1 MKIGEAKP
9 IYYSNRKELVDQIRD
24 LAHQKEEAEK
34 KYRITG
40 KSEFQEQAATLELS
54 IDATNKAFEDNQKV
68 LDSLVEQEVAIQNM
82 ESSKQQGEAMK
93 KEVEN
98 LGKIMTVFRRMANGD
113 IVPSTD
119 EKKLMEYDD
128 KMYQTAKNMQQM
140 AQQIEKERKKHKSL
154 WEDEEER
161 TENPDPMDIADNT
174 EFSGDLPDIE
184 IPDVSVSEPDQT
196 TASSEL

>member
-9 IYYSNRKELVDQIRD
+9 IYYGNRQQLVDQIRD
-24 LAHQKEEAEK
+24 LSRQKDEAEK

-40 KSEFQEQAATLELS
+40 NSEFQEQAATLELS
-54 IDATNKAFEDNQKV
+54 IDATNKAFEKNQKV
-68 LDSLVEQEVAIQNM
+68 LDSLIEEEVAIMNM
-82 ESSKQQGEAMK
+82 ESSKQQGEAME

-113 IVPSTD
+113 IVPATD

-128 KMYQTAKNMQQM
+128 KMYQTAKNMQTM
-140 AQQIEKERKKHKSL
+140 AQQLEKERKKHKSL
-154 WEDEEER
+154 WGDEEE
-161 TENPDPMDIADNT
+161 TENPDPEELANNT

-184 IPDVSVSEPDQT
+184 IPSPEAAASAASEEPL
-196 TASSEL
+196 S